1 MGCFDTKASDFEFL
15 RTCLISQDL
24 DVISINMGIQPVQCP
39 FPIDVSASQ
48 VAEAAGQTLSSI
60 REQADRSA
68 ALEIM
73 GDGASKVIAKL
84 MVKGQLDG
92 AIGMGGG
99 GGTFLTLLAMQAIP
113 IGVPKV
119 CLSTVA
125 SKDLSRQVG
134 TRDIT
139 LICSVVDIAG
149 LNQISR
155 MQMRQAAG
163 AIAGMMRTADRT
175 RNSSVPSIAI
185 SMFGNTTACVEMCST
200 LLREA
205 GFEVLAFHAVGV
217 GGLTMEA
224 LIRDGYFDGV
234 LDITTTELADH
245 LCEGICSA
253 GPTRLTAA
261 AEKGIPQVVAPGCLD
276 MVNYGPPDTVPEKY
290 RGRMLFSWAP
300 DVTLMRTNK
309 AENEELGT
317 IIGQRLNKSKG
328 KVSILLPLQGI
339 SKISSRGGPF
349 HNPEI
354 DQVLFT
360 TIKEKV
366 RESIKVL
373 EMEANINDA
382 IFAKAAVDNL
392 LSLMHEDV
400 M

>member
-48 VAEAAGQTLSSI
+48 VAEAAGHTLSSI
-60 REQADRSA
+60 REQSDRST

-73 GDGASKVIAKL
+73 GHGASKVIAKL

-134 TRDIT
+134 TRDMT

-163 AIAGMMRTADRT
+163 AIAGMMRSTDRT
-175 RNSSVPSIAI
+175 RNSETPSIAI
-185 SMFGNTTACVEMCST
+185 SMFGNTTRCVEMCSE

-205 GFEVLAFHAVGV
+205 GYEVLAFHAVGV

-224 LIRDGYFDGV
+224 LIHDGYFDGV

-290 RGRMLFSWAP
+290 EGRKLFSWAP

-317 IIGQRLNKSKG
+317 IIGQRLSKSKG

-349 HNPEI
+349 HDPEI
-354 DQVLFT
+354 DQLLFD
-360 TIKEKV
+360 TIKEKAS
-366 RESIKVL
+366 ESTTVL
-373 EMEANINDA
+373 EIDANINDA

-392 LSLMHEDV
+392 LSLMHGDDI
-400 M
+400 